1 MGTMISPNV
10 SVTRLDDYVRKTM
23 RTSLARGGE
32 IAKAA
37 DSRLSAS
44 VAAIDAAAAVRKTT
58 AEAEAVA
65 WAQVLAEDAKSDDA
79 ILALRDTMWNLLGR
93 MRQSP
98 DMDQVFPGGV
108 SIYTSGDPRHQPLL
122 MDILRSRIL
131 AAASP
136 RWTEAQRTEWA
147 GEIEALRVSYEAA
160 VTAHRPT
167 EAAANV
173 ADATYRAAVRTAHAR
188 LRTFKHD
195 LPALGLSEVQIHEII
210 PDASAGQP
218 ADTKKK
224 TNGAGAAPVAPA
236 ITTPG
241 GPATPAS

>member
-1 MGTMISPNV
+1 MGSLMSSTV
-10 SVTRLDDYVRKTM
+10 SVTKIDDYAHKTL
-23 RTSLARGGE
+23 RTALARGGE

-37 DSRLSAS
+37 TSRLAPA
-44 VAAIDAAAAVRKTT
+44 VAAIEAAAVARKSA

-65 WAQVLAEDAKSDDA
+65 WAQLQAEKAAADDA

-93 MRQSP
+93 IRQSP

-108 SIYTSGDPRHQPLL
+108 SIYTSGDPRHQPTL
-122 MDILRSRIL
+122 MDILRSRIQ
-131 AAASP
+131 AAGSP

-147 GEIEALRVSYEAA
+147 AQIEALRVTYEAA
-160 VTAHRPT
+160 VTAHRPV

-173 ADATYRAAVRTAHAR
+173 ADATYRAAVRTALAR

-195 LPALGLSEVQIHEII
+195 LQALGLAEVQIHEVI

-218 ADTKKK
+218 AETSKK
-224 TNGAGAAPVAPA
+224 TNGAGAPPVS
-236 ITTPG
+236 TTG
-241 GPATPAS
+241 SNSGPATPAAA